1 MVARRE
7 LAKALQ
13 RPEQQANEP
22 PPRTRGRPSLYT
34 QELGERIC
42 ARLATGET
50 LREICRDPDMPDE
63 KAVRLWAMDEERA
76 PEFVPQ
82 YARARELGY
91 ESIAEQILGFG
102 LNDYR
107 GPDGFVDN
115 GEIQRLRLLSDNRK
129 WLLSKMQ
136 PKRYGD
142 KVTTEVTG
150 EDGGPLITRIEL
162 VPVAARPR
170 TIEHDDSVN
179 GSPAEARTPKGTRK
193 RLKL

>member
-1 MVARRE
+1 MVARRA
-7 LAKALQ
+7 LKDALQ
-13 RPEQQANEP
+13 P
-22 PPRTRGRPSLYT
+22 PIPRGRGRPSLYT

-102 LNDYR
+102 LDDYK

-142 KVTTEVTG
+142 KVTQEITG
-150 EDGGPLITRIEL
+150 EDGGALITRIEL
-162 VPVAARPR
+162 VPVDVRPKPM
-170 TIEHDDSVN
+170 IEHD
-179 GSPAEARTPKGTRK
+179 GGLTEARSGKQPRK
-193 RLKL
+193 RQKP